1 MRERETFWDKK
12 NNGIGEINLT
22 TTHLPF
28 FGFFPFWRSPILRFL
43 GHFPWVPG
51 SDQRLGQGWRHYLIL
66 HSYIRF
72 IHNEDCSRVQQN
84 NVQRLKIF
92 CNRPL
97 SSSFNSIFL
106 FGWRKND
113 KISLFPPSRLCFF
126 LLWPQILFD
135 WENDSWKIYVSQKF
149 LTIICKRHRLFFLHS
164 KKYWQGAALIRGM
177 RLYGTFKPPR
187 NLLSAFLP
195 LVNYILLLASQL
207 TLVNYVSWR

>member
-1 MRERETFWDKK
+1 MALEQVF
-12 NNGIGEINLT
+12 
-22 TTHLPF
+22 
-28 FGFFPFWRSPILRFL
+28 
-43 GHFPWVPG
+43 VPC
-51 SDQRLGQGWRHYLIL
+51 IL
-66 HSYIRF
+66 HSCLIDQTLHTMTTIRHKAVS
-72 IHNEDCSRVQQN
+72 INTVHKLPGWSEITVKPRKKNHT
-84 NVQRLKIF
+84 
-92 CNRPL
+92 L